1 MANVRITHNAAGYY
15 QLRSAPGVRADLES
29 RGGRVKRSASS
40 DGGKYV
46 MSSQQGVKAP
56 QGRWRVSI
64 ATADVKAM
72 RRNAKNHS
80 LLRALDSGR

>member
-1 MANVRITHNAAGYY
+1 MGNVRITHNAAGYY
-15 QLRSAPGVRADLES
+15 QLRAAPGVKADLEA
-29 RGGRVKRSASS
+29 RGGRVKRAASS

-46 MSSQQGVKAP
+46 MSSRQGAKAP

-64 ATADVKAM
+64 ATADAKAM
-72 RRNAKNHS
+72 RKNAKHHS